1 MRVEKEQLQDSDCYV
16 ETCTY
21 NLRAQ
26 GFKPAELPLVWGES
40 GLLSS
45 KFTAS
50 LVYKV
55 RTFLKL
61 KQTKTQVEETNK
73 KILKW

>member
-50 LVYKV
+50 E
-55 RTFLKL
+55 TFS
-61 KQTKTQVEETNK
+61 QTQTNK
-73 KILKW
+73 NPGGRDK